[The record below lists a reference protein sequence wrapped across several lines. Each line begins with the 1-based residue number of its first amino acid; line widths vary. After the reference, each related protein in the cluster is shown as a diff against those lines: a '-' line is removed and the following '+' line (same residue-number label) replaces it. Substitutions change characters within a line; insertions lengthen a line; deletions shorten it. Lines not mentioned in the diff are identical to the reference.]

1 MTITSSVGSRNKESN
16 LEKPKQNIGHI
27 NEEAELIQKAKED
40 ISHFEPLYNR
50 YFDSIFRFVYRKTD
64 DEQTAADITSRV
76 FYNAMNALER
86 YRITE
91 VSFGAWLYKIATNET
106 YKFFRDYK
114 KRHLSLEGETVDRIM
129 VCEPVVGDDD
139 QKMEVLNRLIGQL
152 SDIEVR
158 ILELKFFEN
167 RNFSDIAFIVEMKE
181 SAVKMKLYRAL
192 DKLKKKYQEI
202 VSEKR

>member
-1 MTITSSVGSRNKESN
+1 MESSKNNIE
-16 LEKPKQNIGHI
+16 PKH
-27 NEEAELIQKAKED
+27 EEVEMIQKAQSD
-40 ISHFEPLYNR
+40 IRFFEPLYNK

-64 DEQTAADITSRV
+64 DEQTAADITSKV
-76 FYNAMNALER
+76 FYNAMNALKN
-86 YRITE
+86 YRITD

-114 KRHLSLEGETVDRIM
+114 KRHLSLEEEAVDRIM
-129 VCEPVVGDDD
+129 ICEPVVGGED
-139 QKMEVLNRLIGQL
+139 QKMEILNRLISQL
-152 SDIEVR
+152 NETEVR

-192 DKLKKKYQEI
+192 DKLKKKYKEI
-202 VSEKR
+202 LSDKK